1 MTLVVVDA
9 DVLGRRRTGD
19 ETYVRNL
26 LRTLS
31 EPAAEAGLDLAA
43 VTRHPELVPDG
54 VLPVLLPARS
64 QELRMAWTLPRTL
77 RRLGAA
83 LVHTQYALPFRCPCP
98 AVVTIHDLSFEHGL
112 MGRRDRL
119 VFERVVPHAARTAAR
134 VLTVS
139 ERTKRDLVEHYG
151 IPPERVVVTPNG
163 VDPAFHPVTQDA
175 AARPYALA
183 VGAIQQRKN
192 QRAALAAARE
202 AGLELVVV
210 GPVKDERAAAEL
222 RAGGARLEGYVDV
235 ERLAELY
242 RGAACL
248 VQASRYEGFG
258 LPVVEAMASGTPV
271 VMVPDPAL
279 VEVAGE
285 AAVVVPEAELA
296 AGIRRA
302 VEERNTLAAAG
313 LERARAFTWEAAG
326 ARHRHRVRRGAR
338 PMIVSAVVVSHGHAR
353 ELEAL
358 VPLLEPQVDEVVV
371 VANTP
376 GSVPAALP
384 QSVRV
389 LENARPH
396 RLAVNVNLGVAATTG
411 EWVLF
416 SNPDVVPAPDA
427 VGVLHGFATTHPH
440 CGIAGPRT
448 VWPDGRWQ
456 PTRRSFPTV
465 SGTLVR
471 RTPLRR
477 IFPPLERQTAH
488 YHLDED
494 VDEPVEADWL
504 LGSFLLLRRTMLVE
518 LGGYDE
524 GYRHYVEDIDL
535 CYRAMRAGWERWYV
549 PAARVTHD
557 WAQVTDKGFLSRSS
571 LWHARSMARFVR
583 RHPETLA
590 RL

>member
-1 MTLVVVDA
+1 VTLVVVDA

-26 LRTLS
+26 LRTLP

-119 VFERVVPHAARTAAR
+119 VFERVVPHAARAAAR

-163 VDPAFHPVTQDA
+163 VDPAFHPATQAA

-183 VGAIQQRKN
+183 VGAIQERKN
-192 QRAALAAARE
+192 QRAALAAARD

-222 RAGGARLEGYVDV
+222 REGGARLEGYVEV

-248 VQASRYEGFG
+248 VQSSRYEGFG

-271 VMVPDPAL
+271 VTVPDPAL

-302 VEERNTLAAAG
+302 VEERDTLAAAG
-313 LERARAFTWEAAG
+313 LERARAFTWEAA
-326 ARHRHRVRRGAR
+326 ARGTVTAY
-338 PMIVSAVVVSHGHAR
+338 V
-353 ELEAL
+353 EAL
-358 VPLLEPQVDEVVV
+358 
-371 VANTP
+371 
-376 GSVPAALP
+376 
-384 QSVRV
+384 
-389 LENARPH
+389 
-396 RLAVNVNLGVAATTG
+396 
-411 EWVLF
+411 
-416 SNPDVVPAPDA
+416 
-427 VGVLHGFATTHPH
+427 
-440 CGIAGPRT
+440 
-448 VWPDGRWQ
+448 GR
-456 PTRRSFPTV
+456 
-465 SGTLVR
+465 
-471 RTPLRR
+471 
-477 IFPPLERQTAH
+477 
-488 YHLDED
+488 
-494 VDEPVEADWL
+494 
-504 LGSFLLLRRTMLVE
+504 
-518 LGGYDE
+518 
-524 GYRHYVEDIDL
+524 
-535 CYRAMRAGWERWYV
+535 
-549 PAARVTHD
+549 
-557 WAQVTDKGFLSRSS
+557 
-571 LWHARSMARFVR
+571 
-583 RHPETLA
+583 
-590 RL
+590 